1 MKRISTMIFVVA
13 LGLLVWHQHLD
24 PGGTVFT
31 DVPNDP
37 TLSEGWP
44 WAVGALGLVLLPI
57 GALLRSLENEFRR
70 EQKRRRDEQRTTAAR
85 RERNA
90 DQIRI
95 RWSAETGIPQYRR

>member
-1 MKRISTMIFVVA
+1 MKRISSILFA
-13 LGLLVWHQHLD
+13 IAIGLLVWHQHLD
-24 PGGTVFT
+24 PGGTIFT

-44 WAVGALGLVLLPI
+44 WAVGALGLVLLPV
-57 GALLRSLENEFRR
+57 GALLRSLENELHREKERR
-70 EQKRRRDEQRTTAAR
+70 KRAQRTTAAR

-95 RWSAETGIPQYRR
+95 RWSAETGIPQYHQ